1 MYRQS
6 DTLTDG
12 GRWKGGKTEFPPSRK
27 ECILNNIY
35 AMEESVLNKYLSI
48 YDNKP
53 LYEAINKYAGQIDY
67 KTYDASYHGNVGVI
81 HISGIISRHADML
94 ASFFGL
100 GSAAIENIA
109 KDFQSLLDNEEV
121 KSIILD
127 FDTSGGAITGV
138 NELAE
143 IIYNARG
150 IKPIKA
156 YVTGMACSAGYFLA
170 AACDEII
177 IDEMGSVGSIGV
189 MRVVSKQN
197 DKSVIFKSSQS
208 PMKNVEA
215 ESEQGRA
222 EYQAKVDYLA
232 SIFIDKVAKYRGI
245 TADEVINRGNKG
257 GVLVGAVAVTAGL
270 ADRLGSMDALI
281 DELNNWAGNSEAVP
295 RPNHPRFYGQS
306 TPFSESSTTEH
317 DFKNLGTNFLIKEN
331 KGNKE
336 KNMPE
341 NLKEQ
346 AEEKAVATASIEANA
361 VAAER
366 KRVAELMAIQV
377 LGCEKLVQEAIS
389 SGASVA
395 EANARIVAYI
405 QSEEYQAVLKKE
417 EQPIVQAVEPVVA
430 GADMSDINKEDAQI
444 SAMLELSK
452 QFQKG
457 LR

>member
-1 MYRQS
+1 MNS
-6 DTLTDG
+6 
-12 GRWKGGKTEFPPSRK
+12 
-27 ECILNNIY
+27 IY
-35 AMEESVLNKYLSI
+35 AMEESALNKYLSI
-48 YDNKP
+48 YDNKG
-53 LYEAINKYAGQIDY
+53 LHEAINKYAGQIDY
-67 KTYDASYHGNVGVI
+67 KTYDVSYHGGVGII
-81 HISGIISRHADML
+81 HISGIISRYADMF

-109 KDFQSLLDNEEV
+109 KDFQSLLDNEEI

-127 FDTSGGAITGV
+127 FDTPGGAITGV

-197 DKSVIFKSSQS
+197 EKSVIFKSSQS
-208 PMKNVEA
+208 PMKNIEA
-215 ESEQGRA
+215 DSELGKA

-281 DELNNWAGNSEAVP
+281 DELNNKKIENGN
-295 RPNHPRFYGQS
+295 QK
-306 TPFSESSTTEH
+306 EH
-317 DFKNLGTNFLIKEN
+317 
-331 KGNKE
+331 KE
-336 KNMPE
+336 KNMLE

-346 AEEKAVATASIEANA
+346 AEEKAVDTASIEANA

-377 LGCEKLVQEAIS
+377 PGCEKLVQEAIS

-405 QSEEYQAVLKKE
+405 QSEEYQAALKKE
-417 EQPIVQAVEPVVA
+417 EQPIVQAVEPIVA
-430 GADMSDINKEDAQI
+430 GAESDVNKEDAQVNT
-444 SAMLELSK
+444 MLALAK
-452 QFQKG
+452 QFEKG
-457 LR
+457 VK

>member
-1 MYRQS
+1 MNS
-6 DTLTDG
+6 
-12 GRWKGGKTEFPPSRK
+12 
-27 ECILNNIY
+27 IY
-35 AMEESVLNKYLSI
+35 AMEESALNKYLSI
-48 YDNKP
+48 YDNAA
-53 LYEAINKYAGQIDY
+53 LHEAINKYAGQVDY
-67 KTYDASYHGNVGVI
+67 KTYDVTYHGNVGII
-81 HISGIISRHADML
+81 HISGIISRHADMF

-127 FDTSGGAITGV
+127 FDTPGGAITGV

-150 IKPIKA
+150 VKPIKA

-197 DKSVIFKSSQS
+197 EKSVIFKSSQS
-208 PMKNVEA
+208 PMKNIDG

-270 ADRLGSMDALI
+270 ADRLGSMDQLI
-281 DELNNWAGNSEAVP
+281 IELNNIN
-295 RPNHPRFYGQS
+295 
-306 TPFSESSTTEH
+306 
-317 DFKNLGTNFLIKEN
+317 KKEN
-331 KGNKE
+331 YKE

-341 NLKEQ
+341 NLKEY
-346 AEEKAVATASIEANA
+346 AEEKAVDTASIEANA

-366 KRVAELMAIQV
+366 KRVAELMAINV
-377 LGCEKLVQEAIS
+377 PGCEKLVQEAIS

-405 QSEEYQAVLKKE
+405 QSEEYKASFKKE
-417 EQPIVQAVEPVVA
+417 EHTVVQAVEPIVA
-430 GADMSDINKEDAQI
+430 GADMSDISKEDAQVN
-444 SAMLELSK
+444 AMLELSK
-452 QFQKG
+452 QFQK
-457 LR
+457 RIK

>member
-1 MYRQS
+1 M
-6 DTLTDG
+6 
-12 GRWKGGKTEFPPSRK
+12 
-27 ECILNNIY
+27 NNVY
-35 AMEESVLNKYLSI
+35 AMEESSLNKYLSI
-48 YDNKP
+48 YDNKG

-67 KTYDASYHGNVGVI
+67 KTYDVSYHGSVGII

-109 KDFQSLLDNEEV
+109 KDFQSLLDNDEV

-127 FDTSGGAITGV
+127 FDTPGGAITGV

-208 PMKNVEA
+208 PMKNIEA
-215 ESEQGRA
+215 DSELGKA

-270 ADRLGSMDALI
+270 ADRLGSMDQLI
-281 DELNNWAGNSEAVP
+281 IELNNIN
-295 RPNHPRFYGQS
+295 
-306 TPFSESSTTEH
+306 
-317 DFKNLGTNFLIKEN
+317 KKEN
-331 KGNKE
+331 YKE

-346 AEEKAVATASIEANA
+346 AEEKAVDTAQIEANA

-377 LGCEKLVQEAIS
+377 PGCEKIVQEAIS

-417 EQPIVQAVEPVVA
+417 EQPIVQALEPVVA
-430 GADMSDINKEDAQI
+430 GAESDIGKEDAQVN
-444 SAMLELSK
+444 AMLELSK

-457 LR
+457 IK

>member
-1 MYRQS
+1 MNS
-6 DTLTDG
+6 
-12 GRWKGGKTEFPPSRK
+12 
-27 ECILNNIY
+27 IY
-35 AMEESVLNKYLSI
+35 AMEESALNKYLSI
-48 YDNKP
+48 YDNKG
-53 LYEAINKYAGQIDY
+53 LHEAINKYAGQVDY
-67 KTYDASYHGNVGVI
+67 KTYDVSYHGNVGII

-94 ASFFGL
+94 ASFFGI

-127 FDTSGGAITGV
+127 FDTPGGAITGV

-170 AACDEII
+170 SACDEII
-177 IDEMGSVGSIGV
+177 IDEMGQVGSIGV

-208 PMKNVEA
+208 PMKNIEA
-215 ESEQGRA
+215 DSELGKA

-245 TADEVINRGNKG
+245 TSDEVINRGNKG

-270 ADRLGSMDALI
+270 ADRLGSMDSLI
-281 DELNNWAGNSEAVP
+281 NELNNKG
-295 RPNHPRFYGQS
+295 
-306 TPFSESSTTEH
+306 
-317 DFKNLGTNFLIKEN
+317 KKEN
-331 KGNKE
+331 HKE

-346 AEEKAVATASIEANA
+346 AEEKAVDTASIEANA

-377 LGCEKLVQEAIS
+377 PGCEKLVQEAIS

-395 EANARIVAYI
+395 DTNARIVAYI
-405 QSEEYQAVLKKE
+405 QSEEYKE
-417 EQPIVQAVEPVVA
+417 QIKANEQLSVQALEPVVA
-430 GADMSDINKEDAQI
+430 GAESDISKEDAQVN
-444 SAMLELSK
+444 AMLELSK

-457 LR
+457 IK

>member
-1 MYRQS
+1 MNS
-6 DTLTDG
+6 
-12 GRWKGGKTEFPPSRK
+12 
-27 ECILNNIY
+27 IY
-35 AMEESVLNKYLSI
+35 AMEESALNKYLSI
-48 YDNKP
+48 YDNAA
-53 LYEAINKYAGQIDY
+53 LHEAINKYAGQVDY
-67 KTYDASYHGNVGVI
+67 KTYEVTYHGGVGVI

-94 ASFFGL
+94 ASFLGM

-109 KDFQSLLDNEEV
+109 KDFQSLLDNEEI

-127 FDTSGGAITGV
+127 FDTPGGAITGV

-156 YVTGMACSAGYFLA
+156 YVTGLACSAGYFLA

-177 IDEMGSVGSIGV
+177 IDEMGQVGSIGV
-189 MRVVSKQN
+189 MRVVSKSN
-197 DKSVIFKSSQS
+197 EKSVIFKSSQS
-208 PMKNVEA
+208 PMKNIEA
-215 ESEQGRA
+215 ESELGKA

-245 TADEVINRGNKG
+245 TSDEVINRGNKG

-270 ADRLGSMDALI
+270 ADRLGSMDQLI
-281 DELNNWAGNSEAVP
+281 IELNNIN
-295 RPNHPRFYGQS
+295 
-306 TPFSESSTTEH
+306 
-317 DFKNLGTNFLIKEN
+317 KKEN
-331 KGNKE
+331 YKE

-341 NLKEQ
+341 NLKEH
-346 AEEKAVATASIEANA
+346 AEEKAVDTAQIEANA

-377 LGCEKLVQEAIS
+377 PGCEKLVQEAIS

-405 QSEEYQAVLKKE
+405 QSEEYKAAFKKE
-417 EQPIVQAVEPVVA
+417 EHAVVQAVEPIVA
-430 GADMSDINKEDAQI
+430 GAESDIGKEDAQVNT
-444 SAMLELSK
+444 MLALAK
-452 QFQKG
+452 QFEKSV
-457 LR
+457 R

>member
-1 MYRQS
+1 M
-6 DTLTDG
+6 
-12 GRWKGGKTEFPPSRK
+12 
-27 ECILNNIY
+27 NNIY
-35 AMEESVLNKYLSI
+35 AMEESALNKYLSI
-48 YDNKP
+48 YDNKG
-53 LYEAINKYAGQIDY
+53 LHEAINKYAGQVDY
-67 KTYDASYHGNVGVI
+67 KTYEVTYHGSVGII

-94 ASFFGL
+94 ASFLGM

-127 FDTSGGAITGV
+127 FDTPGGAITGV

-170 AACDEII
+170 SACDEII

-215 ESEQGRA
+215 ESELGKA

-245 TADEVINRGNKG
+245 TSDEVINRGNKG

-270 ADRLGSMDALI
+270 ADRLGSMDQLI
-281 DELNNWAGNSEAVP
+281 IELNNIN
-295 RPNHPRFYGQS
+295 
-306 TPFSESSTTEH
+306 
-317 DFKNLGTNFLIKEN
+317 KKEN
-331 KGNKE
+331 YKE

-341 NLKEQ
+341 NLKEY
-346 AEEKAVATASIEANA
+346 AEEKHVDVAQIEANA

-377 LGCEKLVQEAIS
+377 PGCEKLVQEAIS

-395 EANARIVAYI
+395 DTNARIVAYI
-405 QSEEYQAVLKKE
+405 GSDEYKATLKKE
-417 EQPIVQAVEPVVA
+417 EQPIVQAVEPIVA
-430 GADMSDINKEDAQI
+430 GADMLDISKEDAQVNT
-444 SAMLELSK
+444 MLELSK

-457 LR
+457 IK

>member
-1 MYRQS
+1 M
-6 DTLTDG
+6 
-12 GRWKGGKTEFPPSRK
+12 K
-27 ECILNNIY
+27 ECILNNVY
-35 AMEESVLNKYLSI
+35 AMEESALNKYISL
-48 YDNKP
+48 YDNKG
-53 LYEAINKYAGQIDY
+53 LHEAINKYAGQIDY
-67 KTYDASYHGNVGVI
+67 KTYDVTYHGSVGII
-81 HISGIISRHADML
+81 HISGIISRHADMF
-94 ASFFGL
+94 ASFFGM

-127 FDTSGGAITGV
+127 FDTPGGAITGV

-143 IIYNARG
+143 IIYKARG

-170 AACDEII
+170 SACDEII
-177 IDEMGSVGSIGV
+177 IDEMGQVGSIGV

-208 PMKNVEA
+208 PMKNIDG

-270 ADRLGSMDALI
+270 ADRLGSMDSLI
-281 DELNNWAGNSEAVP
+281 EELNNKG
-295 RPNHPRFYGQS
+295 
-306 TPFSESSTTEH
+306 
-317 DFKNLGTNFLIKEN
+317 KKEN
-331 KGNKE
+331 HKE
-336 KNMPE
+336 KKMPE
-341 NLKEQ
+341 NLKEH
-346 AEEKAVATASIEANA
+346 AEEKAVDTASIEANA

-366 KRVAELMAIQV
+366 KRVAELMAINV
-377 LGCEKLVQEAIS
+377 PGCEKLVQEAIS

-405 QSEEYQAVLKKE
+405 QSEEYQAALKKE
-417 EQPIVQAVEPVVA
+417 EHAVVHAVEPIVA
-430 GADMSDINKEDAQI
+430 GAESDVNKEDAQVNT
-444 SAMLELSK
+444 MLALAK
-452 QFQKG
+452 QFEKSV
-457 LR
+457 R

>member
-1 MYRQS
+1 
-6 DTLTDG
+6 
-12 GRWKGGKTEFPPSRK
+12 
-27 ECILNNIY
+27 
-35 AMEESVLNKYLSI
+35 MEESALNKYISL
-48 YDNKP
+48 YDNAA
-53 LYEAINKYAGQIDY
+53 LHEAINKYAGQIDY
-67 KTYDASYHGNVGVI
+67 KTYDVSYHGNVGII

-94 ASFFGL
+94 ASFFGI

-127 FDTSGGAITGV
+127 FDTPGGAITGV

-170 AACDEII
+170 SACDEII
-177 IDEMGSVGSIGV
+177 IDEMGQVGSIGV

-197 DKSVIFKSSQS
+197 EKSVIFKSSQS
-208 PMKNVEA
+208 PMKNIEA
-215 ESEQGRA
+215 DSELGKA

-245 TADEVINRGNKG
+245 TSDEVINRGNKG

-270 ADRLGSMDALI
+270 ADRLGSMDSLI
-281 DELNNWAGNSEAVP
+281 NELNNKG
-295 RPNHPRFYGQS
+295 
-306 TPFSESSTTEH
+306 
-317 DFKNLGTNFLIKEN
+317 KKEN
-331 KGNKE
+331 HKE

-346 AEEKAVATASIEANA
+346 AEEKAVDTASIEANA

-377 LGCEKLVQEAIS
+377 PGCEKLVQEAIS
-389 SGASVA
+389 SGATVA

-405 QSEEYQAVLKKE
+405 QSEEYKE
-417 EQPIVQAVEPVVA
+417 QIKTNEQLSVQALEPVVA
-430 GADMSDINKEDAQI
+430 GAESDIGKEDAQVN
-444 SAMLELSK
+444 AMLKMAE
-452 QFQKG
+452 QFEKG
-457 LR
+457 VK

>member
-1 MYRQS
+1 MNS
-6 DTLTDG
+6 
-12 GRWKGGKTEFPPSRK
+12 
-27 ECILNNIY
+27 IY
-35 AMEESVLNKYLSI
+35 AMEESALNKYLSI
-48 YDNKP
+48 YDNAA
-53 LYEAINKYAGQIDY
+53 LHEAINKYAGQVDY
-67 KTYDASYHGNVGVI
+67 KTYDVTYHGNVGVI
-81 HISGIISRHADML
+81 HISGIVSRHADML
-94 ASFFGL
+94 ASFLGM

-127 FDTSGGAITGV
+127 FDTPGGAITGV

-143 IIYNARG
+143 IIYKARG
-150 IKPIKA
+150 TKPIKA
-156 YVTGMACSAGYFLA
+156 YVTGLACSAGYFLA

-177 IDEMGSVGSIGV
+177 IDEMGQVGSIGV

-215 ESEQGRA
+215 ESELGKA
-222 EYQAKVDYLA
+222 EYQSKVDYLA

-245 TADEVINRGNKG
+245 TSDEVINRGNKG

-270 ADRLGSMDALI
+270 ADRLGSMDSLI
-281 DELNNWAGNSEAVP
+281 EELNNKG
-295 RPNHPRFYGQS
+295 
-306 TPFSESSTTEH
+306 
-317 DFKNLGTNFLIKEN
+317 KKEN
-331 KGNKE
+331 KIKE

-346 AEEKAVATASIEANA
+346 AVKSIDTAQIEANA

-366 KRVAELMAIQV
+366 KRVAELMVIQV
-377 LGCEKLVQEAIS
+377 PGCEKLVQEAIS

-395 EANARIVAYI
+395 DTNARIVAYI
-405 QSEEYQAVLKKE
+405 QSEEYKASFQKE
-417 EQPIVQAVEPVVA
+417 EHAVVQAVEPIVA
-430 GADMSDINKEDAQI
+430 GADMLDMSKEDTQVK
-444 SAMLELSK
+444 AMLELSK

-457 LR
+457 LK

>member
-1 MYRQS
+1 MS
-6 DTLTDG
+6 
-12 GRWKGGKTEFPPSRK
+12 
-27 ECILNNIY
+27 NVY
-35 AMEESVLNKYLSI
+35 AMEESALNKYLSI
-48 YDNKP
+48 YDNAA
-53 LYEAINKYAGQIDY
+53 LHEAINKYAGQVDY

-94 ASFFGL
+94 ASFLGM

-109 KDFQSLLDNEEV
+109 KDFQSLLDNDEV

-127 FDTSGGAITGV
+127 FDTPGGAITGV

-143 IIYNARG
+143 IIYKARG

-177 IDEMGSVGSIGV
+177 IDEMGQVGSIGV
-189 MRVVSKQN
+189 MRVVSKSN
-197 DKSVIFKSSQS
+197 EKSVIFKSSQS

-215 ESEQGRA
+215 ESELGKA
-222 EYQAKVDYLA
+222 EYQSKVDYLA

-245 TADEVINRGNKG
+245 TSDEVINRGNKG

-270 ADRLGSMDALI
+270 ADRLGSMDQLI
-281 DELNNWAGNSEAVP
+281 IELNNIN
-295 RPNHPRFYGQS
+295 
-306 TPFSESSTTEH
+306 
-317 DFKNLGTNFLIKEN
+317 KKEN
-331 KGNKE
+331 YKE

-341 NLKEQ
+341 NLKEH
-346 AEEKAVATASIEANA
+346 AEEKAVDTAQIEANA

-377 LGCEKLVQEAIS
+377 PGCEKLVQEAIS

-395 EANARIVAYI
+395 DTNARIVAYI
-405 QSEEYQAVLKKE
+405 QSEEYQAALKKE

-430 GADMSDINKEDAQI
+430 GADMLDMSKEDTQVK
-444 SAMLELSK
+444 AMLELSK
-452 QFQKG
+452 QFEKSV
-457 LR
+457 R

>member
-1 MYRQS
+1 M
-6 DTLTDG
+6 
-12 GRWKGGKTEFPPSRK
+12 
-27 ECILNNIY
+27 NNIY
-35 AMEESVLNKYLSI
+35 AMEESALNKYLSI
-48 YDNKP
+48 YDNAA
-53 LYEAINKYAGQIDY
+53 LHEAINKYVGQVDY

-94 ASFFGL
+94 ASFLGM

-109 KDFQSLLDNEEV
+109 KDFQSLLDNDEV

-127 FDTSGGAITGV
+127 FDTPGGAITGV

-156 YVTGMACSAGYFLA
+156 YVTGLACSAGYFLA
-170 AACDEII
+170 AACDEIM
-177 IDEMGSVGSIGV
+177 IDEMGQVGSIGV
-189 MRVVSKQN
+189 MRVVPKSN
-197 DKSVIFKSSQS
+197 EKSVIFKSSQS
-208 PMKNVEA
+208 PMKNIEA
-215 ESEQGRA
+215 ESELGKA
-222 EYQAKVDYLA
+222 EYQSKVDYLA

-245 TADEVINRGNKG
+245 TSDEVINRGNKG

-270 ADRLGSMDALI
+270 ADRLGSMDQLI
-281 DELNNWAGNSEAVP
+281 IELNNIN
-295 RPNHPRFYGQS
+295 
-306 TPFSESSTTEH
+306 
-317 DFKNLGTNFLIKEN
+317 KKEN
-331 KGNKE
+331 YKE

-346 AEEKAVATASIEANA
+346 AEEKAVDTAQIEANA

-377 LGCEKLVQEAIS
+377 PGCEKLVQEAIS

-395 EANARIVAYI
+395 DTNARIVAYI
-405 QSEEYQAVLKKE
+405 QSEEYKASLNKVEHAV
-417 EQPIVQAVEPVVA
+417 VQAVEPIVA
-430 GADMSDINKEDAQI
+430 GADMLDMSKEDTQVK
-444 SAMLELSK
+444 AMIELSK

-457 LR
+457 LK

>member
-1 MYRQS
+1 MS
-6 DTLTDG
+6 
-12 GRWKGGKTEFPPSRK
+12 
-27 ECILNNIY
+27 NVY
-35 AMEESVLNKYLSI
+35 AMEESALNKYLSI
-48 YDNKP
+48 YDNKG
-53 LYEAINKYAGQIDY
+53 LHEAINKYAGQVDY

-81 HISGIISRHADML
+81 NISGIISRHADML

-109 KDFQSLLDNEEV
+109 KDFQSLLDNDEV

-127 FDTSGGAITGV
+127 FDTPGGAITGV

-189 MRVVSKQN
+189 MRVVSKSN
-197 DKSVIFKSSQS
+197 EKSVIFKSSQS

-215 ESEQGRA
+215 ESELGKA

-245 TADEVINRGNKG
+245 TSDEVINRGNKG

-270 ADRLGSMDALI
+270 ADRLGSMDSLI
-281 DELNNWAGNSEAVP
+281 NELNNKG
-295 RPNHPRFYGQS
+295 
-306 TPFSESSTTEH
+306 
-317 DFKNLGTNFLIKEN
+317 KKEN
-331 KGNKE
+331 HKE
-336 KNMPE
+336 IKMQE
-341 NLKEQ
+341 NEKL
-346 AEEKAVATASIEANA
+346 EEKAVDTAQIEANA

-377 LGCEKLVQEAIS
+377 PGCEKLVQEAIS

-395 EANARIVAYI
+395 DTNARIVAYI
-405 QSEEYQAVLKKE
+405 QSEEYQAALKKE

-430 GADMSDINKEDAQI
+430 GADMLDMSKEDTQVK
-444 SAMLELSK
+444 AMLELSK
-452 QFQKG
+452 QFEKSV
-457 LR
+457 R

>member
-1 MYRQS
+1 M
-6 DTLTDG
+6 
-12 GRWKGGKTEFPPSRK
+12 K
-27 ECILNNIY
+27 ECILNNVY
-35 AMEESVLNKYLSI
+35 AMEESSLNKYLSI
-48 YDNKP
+48 YDNKG
-53 LYEAINKYAGQIDY
+53 LHEAINKYAGQIDY
-67 KTYDASYHGNVGVI
+67 KTYDASYHGSVGII
-81 HISGIISRHADML
+81 HISGIISRHADMF

-109 KDFQSLLDNEEV
+109 KDFQSLLDNDEV

-127 FDTSGGAITGV
+127 FDTPGGAITGV

-143 IIYNARG
+143 IIYKARG

-208 PMKNVEA
+208 PMKNIDG

-245 TADEVINRGNKG
+245 TSDEVINRGNKG

-270 ADRLGSMDALI
+270 ADRLGSMDSLI
-281 DELNNWAGNSEAVP
+281 EELNNKG
-295 RPNHPRFYGQS
+295 
-306 TPFSESSTTEH
+306 
-317 DFKNLGTNFLIKEN
+317 KKEN
-331 KGNKE
+331 HKE
-336 KNMPE
+336 IKMQE
-341 NLKEQ
+341 NEKL
-346 AEEKAVATASIEANA
+346 EEKTVDTAQIEANA

-366 KRVAELMAIQV
+366 KRVSELMAIQV
-377 LGCEKLVQEAIS
+377 PGCEKLVQEAIS

-395 EANARIVAYI
+395 DTNARIVAYI
-405 QSEEYQAVLKKE
+405 QSEEYKASLKKE
-417 EQPIVQAVEPVVA
+417 EHTVVQAVEPIVA
-430 GADMSDINKEDAQI
+430 GADMLDMSKEDTQVN
-444 SAMLELSK
+444 AMLELSK
-452 QFQKG
+452 QFEKSV
-457 LR
+457 R

>member
-1 MYRQS
+1 M
-6 DTLTDG
+6 
-12 GRWKGGKTEFPPSRK
+12 
-27 ECILNNIY
+27 NNVY
-35 AMEESVLNKYLSI
+35 AMEESALNKYISL
-48 YDNKP
+48 YDNAA
-53 LYEAINKYAGQIDY
+53 LHEAINKYAGQVDY
-67 KTYDASYHGNVGVI
+67 KTYDVTYHGNVGI
-81 HISGIISRHADML
+81 INISGIISRHADMF
-94 ASFFGL
+94 ASFFGI

-127 FDTSGGAITGV
+127 FDTPGGAITGV

-170 AACDEII
+170 SACDEII
-177 IDEMGSVGSIGV
+177 IDEMGQVGSIGV

-208 PMKNVEA
+208 PMKNIEA
-215 ESEQGRA
+215 DSELGKA

-245 TADEVINRGNKG
+245 SADEVINRGNKG

-270 ADRLGSMDALI
+270 ADRLGSMDSLI
-281 DELNNWAGNSEAVP
+281 NELNNKG
-295 RPNHPRFYGQS
+295 
-306 TPFSESSTTEH
+306 
-317 DFKNLGTNFLIKEN
+317 KKEN
-331 KGNKE
+331 HKE

-346 AEEKAVATASIEANA
+346 AEEKAVDTASIEANA

-377 LGCEKLVQEAIS
+377 PGCEKLVQEAIS
-389 SGASVA
+389 SGATVA

-405 QSEEYQAVLKKE
+405 QSEEYKE
-417 EQPIVQAVEPVVA
+417 QIKANEQLLVQALEPVVA
-430 GADMSDINKEDAQI
+430 GAESDIGKEDAQVN
-444 SAMLELSK
+444 AMLKMAE
-452 QFQKG
+452 QFEKG
-457 LR
+457 VK

>member
-12 GRWKGGKTEFPPSRK
+12 GRWKGGKTEFPPSRR

-35 AMEESVLNKYLSI
+35 AMEESALNKYLSI
-48 YDNKP
+48 YDNTA
-53 LYEAINKYAGQIDY
+53 LHEAINKYTGQIDY
-67 KTYDASYHGNVGVI
+67 KTYDVTYHGNVGII

-127 FDTSGGAITGV
+127 FDTPGGAITGV

-143 IIYNARG
+143 IIYKARG

-170 AACDEII
+170 SACDEII
-177 IDEMGSVGSIGV
+177 IDEMGQVGSIGV

-197 DKSVIFKSSQS
+197 DKSIIFKSSQS
-208 PMKNVEA
+208 PMKNIEA
-215 ESEQGRA
+215 DSELGKA

-270 ADRLGSMDALI
+270 ADRLGSMDSLI
-281 DELNNWAGNSEAVP
+281 NELNNKG
-295 RPNHPRFYGQS
+295 
-306 TPFSESSTTEH
+306 
-317 DFKNLGTNFLIKEN
+317 KKEN
-331 KGNKE
+331 YKE

-346 AEEKAVATASIEANA
+346 AEEKAVDTAQIEANA

-366 KRVAELMAIQV
+366 KRVAELMAINV
-377 LGCEKLVQEAIS
+377 PGCEKLVQEAIS

-405 QSEEYQAVLKKE
+405 QSEEYQAALKKE
-417 EQPIVQAVEPVVA
+417 EQPIVQAVEPIVA
-430 GADMSDINKEDAQI
+430 SADMSDINKEYAQVN
-444 SAMLELSK
+444 AMLELSK

-457 LR
+457 IK

>member
-1 MYRQS
+1 MNS
-6 DTLTDG
+6 
-12 GRWKGGKTEFPPSRK
+12 
-27 ECILNNIY
+27 IY
-35 AMEESVLNKYLSI
+35 AMEESALNKYLSI
-48 YDNKP
+48 YDNKG
-53 LYEAINKYAGQIDY
+53 LHEAINKYAGQIDY
-67 KTYDASYHGNVGVI
+67 KTYDVTYHGNVGVI

-94 ASFFGL
+94 ASFLGM

-127 FDTSGGAITGV
+127 FDTPGGAITGV

-143 IIYNARG
+143 IIYKARG

-156 YVTGMACSAGYFLA
+156 YVTGMAASAGYYIA
-170 AACDEII
+170 SACDEII
-177 IDEMGSVGSIGV
+177 IDEMGQVGSIGV

-208 PMKNVEA
+208 PMKNIEA
-215 ESEQGRA
+215 ESELGKA
-222 EYQAKVDYLA
+222 EYQSKVDYLA

-245 TADEVINRGNKG
+245 TSDEVINRGNKG

-270 ADRLGSMDALI
+270 ADRLGSMDSLI
-281 DELNNWAGNSEAVP
+281 DELNNKKIENGNKK
-295 RPNHPRFYGQS
+295 
-306 TPFSESSTTEH
+306 EH
-317 DFKNLGTNFLIKEN
+317 
-331 KGNKE
+331 KE

-341 NLKEQ
+341 NLKEH
-346 AEEKAVATASIEANA
+346 AEEKAVDTASIEANA
-361 VAAER
+361 VASER

-377 LGCEKLVQEAIS
+377 PGCEKLVQEAIS

-405 QSEEYQAVLKKE
+405 QSEEYQAALKKE
-417 EQPIVQAVEPVVA
+417 EHAVVHAVEPIVA
-430 GADMSDINKEDAQI
+430 GAESDVINKEDAQVNT
-444 SAMLELSK
+444 MLELSK

>member
-1 MYRQS
+1 M
-6 DTLTDG
+6 
-12 GRWKGGKTEFPPSRK
+12 K

-35 AMEESVLNKYLSI
+35 AMEESSLNKYLSI
-48 YDNKP
+48 YDNKG
-53 LYEAINKYAGQIDY
+53 LHEAINKYAGQIDY
-67 KTYDASYHGNVGVI
+67 KTYDASYHGSVGVI
-81 HISGIISRHADML
+81 HISGIISRHADMF

-109 KDFQSLLDNEEV
+109 KDFQILLDNEEV
-121 KSIILD
+121 KSIVLD
-127 FDTSGGAITGV
+127 FDTPGGAITGV

-143 IIYNARG
+143 IIYKARG

-208 PMKNVEA
+208 PMKNIDG

-270 ADRLGSMDALI
+270 ADRLGSMDSLI
-281 DELNNWAGNSEAVP
+281 EELNNKG
-295 RPNHPRFYGQS
+295 
-306 TPFSESSTTEH
+306 
-317 DFKNLGTNFLIKEN
+317 KKEN
-331 KGNKE
+331 HKE
-336 KNMPE
+336 KKMPE
-341 NLKEQ
+341 NLKEH
-346 AEEKAVATASIEANA
+346 AEEKAVDTASIEANA

-366 KRVAELMAIQV
+366 KRVAELMAINV
-377 LGCEKLVQEAIS
+377 PGCEKLVQEAIS

-405 QSEEYQAVLKKE
+405 QSEEYQAALKKE

-430 GADMSDINKEDAQI
+430 GADMSDISKADAQI

>member
-1 MYRQS
+1 M
-6 DTLTDG
+6 
-12 GRWKGGKTEFPPSRK
+12 
-27 ECILNNIY
+27 NNIY
-35 AMEESVLNKYLSI
+35 AMEESSLNKYLSI
-48 YDNKP
+48 YDNTA
-53 LYEAINKYAGQIDY
+53 LHEAINKYAGQIDY
-67 KTYDASYHGNVGVI
+67 KTYDVSYHGNVGVI

-94 ASFFGL
+94 ASFLGM

-109 KDFQSLLDNEEV
+109 KDFQILLDNEEI

-127 FDTSGGAITGV
+127 FDTPGGVITGV

-177 IDEMGSVGSIGV
+177 IDEMGQVGSIGV

-208 PMKNVEA
+208 PMKNIDG

-270 ADRLGSMDALI
+270 ADRLGSMDMLI
-281 DELNNWAGNSEAVP
+281 NELNNINK
-295 RPNHPRFYGQS
+295 NH
-306 TPFSESSTTEH
+306 
-317 DFKNLGTNFLIKEN
+317 
-331 KGNKE
+331 KE
-336 KNMPE
+336 KKMQE
-341 NLKEQ
+341 NEKL
-346 AEEKAVATASIEANA
+346 EEKHVDVAQVEAQA

-366 KRVAELMAIQV
+366 KRVAELMGINV
-377 LGCEKLVQEAIS
+377 PGCEKLVQEAIS

-405 QSEEYQAVLKKE
+405 QSEEYQAALKKE

-430 GADMSDINKEDAQI
+430 GADMSDINKEDAQVNT
-444 SAMLELSK
+444 MLALAK
-452 QFQKG
+452 QFEKSV
-457 LR
+457 R

>member
-1 MYRQS
+1 M
-6 DTLTDG
+6 
-12 GRWKGGKTEFPPSRK
+12 
-27 ECILNNIY
+27 NNIY
-35 AMEESVLNKYLSI
+35 AMEESALNKYLSI
-48 YDNKP
+48 YDNKG

-67 KTYDASYHGNVGVI
+67 KTYDASYHGGVGII

-121 KSIILD
+121 NSIILD
-127 FDTSGGAITGV
+127 FDTPGGAITGV

-208 PMKNVEA
+208 PMKNIDG

-270 ADRLGSMDALI
+270 ADRLGSMDSLI
-281 DELNNWAGNSEAVP
+281 EELNNKG
-295 RPNHPRFYGQS
+295 
-306 TPFSESSTTEH
+306 
-317 DFKNLGTNFLIKEN
+317 KKEN
-331 KGNKE
+331 HKE
-336 KNMPE
+336 KKMPE
-341 NLKEQ
+341 NLKEY
-346 AEEKAVATASIEANA
+346 AEEKAVDTASIEANA

-366 KRVAELMAIQV
+366 KRVAELMAINV
-377 LGCEKLVQEAIS
+377 PGCEKLVQEAIS

-405 QSEEYQAVLKKE
+405 QSEEYKASFKKE
-417 EQPIVQAVEPVVA
+417 EHTVVQAVEPVVA
-430 GADMSDINKEDAQI
+430 GADMSDISKEDAQVNT
-444 SAMLELSK
+444 MLALAK
-452 QFQKG
+452 QFEKG
-457 LR
+457 LK

>member
-1 MYRQS
+1 MNS
-6 DTLTDG
+6 
-12 GRWKGGKTEFPPSRK
+12 
-27 ECILNNIY
+27 IY
-35 AMEESVLNKYLSI
+35 AMEESALNKYLSI
-48 YDNKP
+48 YDNAA
-53 LYEAINKYAGQIDY
+53 LHEAINKYAGQIDY
-67 KTYDASYHGNVGVI
+67 KTYEVTYHGNVGVI
-81 HISGIISRHADML
+81 HISGIISRYADML
-94 ASFFGL
+94 ASFLGM
-100 GSAAIENIA
+100 GSAAVENIA
-109 KDFQSLLDNEEV
+109 KDFQSLLDNDEV

-127 FDTSGGAITGV
+127 FDTPGGAITGV

-143 IIYNARG
+143 IIYQARG

-177 IDEMGSVGSIGV
+177 IDEMGQVGSIGV
-189 MRVVSKQN
+189 MRVVSKSN

-245 TADEVINRGNKG
+245 TSDEVIIRGNRG

-270 ADRLGSMDALI
+270 ADRLGSMDNLI
-281 DELNNWAGNSEAVP
+281 NELNNKG
-295 RPNHPRFYGQS
+295 
-306 TPFSESSTTEH
+306 
-317 DFKNLGTNFLIKEN
+317 KKEN
-331 KGNKE
+331 HKE
-336 KNMPE
+336 IKMQE
-341 NLKEQ
+341 NEKL
-346 AEEKAVATASIEANA
+346 EEKHIDTAQIEANA

-377 LGCEKLVQEAIS
+377 PGCEKLVQEAIS

-395 EANARIVAYI
+395 DTNARIVAYI
-405 QSEEYQAVLKKE
+405 GSDEYKATLKKE
-417 EQPIVQAVEPVVA
+417 EQPIVQAVEPIVA
-430 GADMSDINKEDAQI
+430 GADMLDMSKEDTQVN
-444 SAMLELSK
+444 AMLELSK

-457 LR
+457 IK

>member
-1 MYRQS
+1 M
-6 DTLTDG
+6 
-12 GRWKGGKTEFPPSRK
+12 
-27 ECILNNIY
+27 NNIY
-35 AMEESVLNKYLSI
+35 AMEESSLNKYLSI
-48 YDNKP
+48 YDNKG

-67 KTYDASYHGNVGVI
+67 NTYDVTYHGGVGVI
-81 HISGIISRHADML
+81 HVSGIISRHADMF
-94 ASFFGL
+94 AQFFGL

-109 KDFQSLLDNEEV
+109 KDFQSLLDNDEV

-127 FDTSGGAITGV
+127 FDTPGGAITGV

-143 IIYNARG
+143 IIYKARG

-177 IDEMGSVGSIGV
+177 IDEMGQVGSIGV

-281 DELNNWAGNSEAVP
+281 DELNNKKIENGN
-295 RPNHPRFYGQS
+295 QK
-306 TPFSESSTTEH
+306 EH
-317 DFKNLGTNFLIKEN
+317 
-331 KGNKE
+331 KE

-341 NLKEQ
+341 NLKEH
-346 AEEKAVATASIEANA
+346 AEEKTVDTAQIEANA
-361 VAAER
+361 VSAER
-366 KRVAELMAIQV
+366 KRVAELMAINV
-377 LGCEKLVQEAIS
+377 PGCEKLVQEAIS

-405 QSEEYQAVLKKE
+405 QSEEYKE
-417 EQPIVQAVEPVVA
+417 QIKANEQLSVQAVEPVVA
-430 GADMSDINKEDAQI
+430 GADMSDISREDAQVN
-444 SAMLELSK
+444 AMLELSK

>member
-1 MYRQS
+1 M
-6 DTLTDG
+6 
-12 GRWKGGKTEFPPSRK
+12 
-27 ECILNNIY
+27 NNIY
-35 AMEESVLNKYLSI
+35 AMEESSLNKYLSI
-48 YDNKP
+48 YDNKG
-53 LYEAINKYAGQIDY
+53 LHEAINKYAGQVDY
-67 KTYDASYHGNVGVI
+67 KTYDVTYHGNVGVI
-81 HISGIISRHADML
+81 HISGIVSRHADML

-127 FDTSGGAITGV
+127 FDTPGGAITGV

-143 IIYNARG
+143 IIYKARG

-156 YVTGMACSAGYFLA
+156 YVAGLACSAGYFLA
-170 AACDEII
+170 AACDEIV
-177 IDEMGSVGSIGV
+177 IDEMAQVGSIGV

-208 PMKNVEA
+208 PMKNIDG

-245 TADEVINRGNKG
+245 TAEEVINRGNKG

-270 ADRLGSMDALI
+270 ADRLGSMDSLI
-281 DELNNWAGNSEAVP
+281 EELNNKG
-295 RPNHPRFYGQS
+295 
-306 TPFSESSTTEH
+306 
-317 DFKNLGTNFLIKEN
+317 KKEN
-331 KGNKE
+331 HKE

-341 NLKEQ
+341 NLKEH
-346 AEEKAVATASIEANA
+346 AEEKAVDTASIEANA

-366 KRVAELMAIQV
+366 KRVAELMAINV
-377 LGCEKLVQEAIS
+377 PGCEKLVQEAIS

-405 QSEEYQAVLKKE
+405 QSEEYKASFKKE
-417 EQPIVQAVEPVVA
+417 EHAVVQAVEPIVA
-430 GADMSDINKEDAQI
+430 GADMLDMSKEDTQVK
-444 SAMLELSK
+444 AMLELSK

-457 LR
+457 LK

>member
-1 MYRQS
+1 M
-6 DTLTDG
+6 
-12 GRWKGGKTEFPPSRK
+12 
-27 ECILNNIY
+27 NNIY
-35 AMEESVLNKYLSI
+35 AMEESSLNKYLSI
-48 YDNKP
+48 YDNAA
-53 LYEAINKYAGQIDY
+53 LHEAINKYAGQIDY
-67 KTYDASYHGNVGVI
+67 KTYDASYHGSVGII
-81 HISGIISRHADML
+81 HISGIISRHADIL

-127 FDTSGGAITGV
+127 FDTPGGAITGV

-208 PMKNVEA
+208 PMKNIDG

-245 TADEVINRGNKG
+245 TAEEVINRGNKG

-270 ADRLGSMDALI
+270 ADRLGSMDSLI
-281 DELNNWAGNSEAVP
+281 EELNNKG
-295 RPNHPRFYGQS
+295 
-306 TPFSESSTTEH
+306 
-317 DFKNLGTNFLIKEN
+317 KKEN
-331 KGNKE
+331 HKE

-341 NLKEQ
+341 NLKEH
-346 AEEKAVATASIEANA
+346 AEEKAVDTASIEANA

-366 KRVAELMAIQV
+366 KRVAELMAINV
-377 LGCEKLVQEAIS
+377 PGCEKLVQEAIS

-405 QSEEYQAVLKKE
+405 QSEEYKASFKKE
-417 EQPIVQAVEPVVA
+417 EHTVVQAVEPIVA
-430 GADMSDINKEDAQI
+430 GADMLDMSKEDTQVK
-444 SAMLELSK
+444 AMLELSK

-457 LR
+457 LK

>member
-1 MYRQS
+1 M
-6 DTLTDG
+6 
-12 GRWKGGKTEFPPSRK
+12 
-27 ECILNNIY
+27 NNVY
-35 AMEESVLNKYLSI
+35 AMEESSLNKYLSI
-48 YDNKP
+48 YDNKG
-53 LYEAINKYAGQIDY
+53 LHEAINKYAGQVDY
-67 KTYDASYHGNVGVI
+67 KTYDVSYHGNVGII
-81 HISGIISRHADML
+81 HISGIVSRHADML

-127 FDTSGGAITGV
+127 FDTPGGAITGV

-170 AACDEII
+170 SACDEII
-177 IDEMGSVGSIGV
+177 IDEMGQVGSIGV

-197 DKSVIFKSSQS
+197 EKSVIFKSSQS
-208 PMKNVEA
+208 PMKNIEA
-215 ESEQGRA
+215 DSELGKA

-245 TADEVINRGNKG
+245 TSDEVINRGNKG

-270 ADRLGSMDALI
+270 ADRLGSMDQLI
-281 DELNNWAGNSEAVP
+281 IELNNIN
-295 RPNHPRFYGQS
+295 
-306 TPFSESSTTEH
+306 
-317 DFKNLGTNFLIKEN
+317 KKEN
-331 KGNKE
+331 YKE
-336 KNMPE
+336 KKMQE
-341 NLKEQ
+341 NEKL
-346 AEEKAVATASIEANA
+346 EEKHVDVAQVEANA

-366 KRVAELMAIQV
+366 KRVAELMAINV
-377 LGCEKLVQEAIS
+377 AGCEKLVQEAIS

-395 EANARIVAYI
+395 DTNARIVAYI
-405 QSEEYQAVLKKE
+405 QSEEYKE
-417 EQPIVQAVEPVVA
+417 QIKSNEQLLVQALEPVVA
-430 GADMSDINKEDAQI
+430 GAESDIGKEDAQVN
-444 SAMLELSK
+444 AMLELSK

-457 LR
+457 IK

>member
-1 MYRQS
+1 M
-6 DTLTDG
+6 
-12 GRWKGGKTEFPPSRK
+12 
-27 ECILNNIY
+27 NNIY
-35 AMEESVLNKYLSI
+35 AMEESSLNKYLSI
-48 YDNKP
+48 YDNKG
-53 LYEAINKYAGQIDY
+53 LHEAVNKYAGTVDY
-67 KTYDASYHGNVGVI
+67 STSYDVRYHGSVGII
-81 HISGIISRHADML
+81 HISGIISRHADIL

-127 FDTSGGAITGV
+127 FDTPGGAITGV

-143 IIYNARG
+143 IIYKARG

-208 PMKNVEA
+208 PMKNIDG

-270 ADRLGSMDALI
+270 ADRLGSMDSLI
-281 DELNNWAGNSEAVP
+281 EELNNKG
-295 RPNHPRFYGQS
+295 
-306 TPFSESSTTEH
+306 
-317 DFKNLGTNFLIKEN
+317 KKEN
-331 KGNKE
+331 HKE
-336 KNMPE
+336 KKMPE

-346 AEEKAVATASIEANA
+346 AEEKAVDAASIEANA

-366 KRVAELMAIQV
+366 KRVAELMAINV
-377 LGCEKLVQEAIS
+377 PGCEKLVQEAIS

-405 QSEEYQAVLKKE
+405 QSEEYKASFKKE
-417 EQPIVQAVEPVVA
+417 EHTVVQAVEPIVA
-430 GADMSDINKEDAQI
+430 GAESDVNKEDAQVNT
-444 SAMLELSK
+444 MLALAK
-452 QFQKG
+452 QFEKSV
-457 LR
+457 R

>member
-1 MYRQS
+1 
-6 DTLTDG
+6 
-12 GRWKGGKTEFPPSRK
+12 
-27 ECILNNIY
+27 
-35 AMEESVLNKYLSI
+35 MEESALNKYLSI
-48 YDNKP
+48 YDNAA
-53 LYEAINKYAGQIDY
+53 LHEAINKYAGQVDY
-67 KTYDASYHGNVGVI
+67 KTYEVTYHGNVGVI

-94 ASFFGL
+94 ASFLGM

-127 FDTSGGAITGV
+127 FDTPGGAITGV

-156 YVTGMACSAGYFLA
+156 YVTGLACSAGYFLA

-177 IDEMGSVGSIGV
+177 IDEMGQVGSIGV
-189 MRVVSKQN
+189 MRVVSKSN
-197 DKSVIFKSSQS
+197 EKSVIFKSSQS

-215 ESEQGRA
+215 ESELGKA

-245 TADEVINRGNKG
+245 TSDEVINRGNKG

-270 ADRLGSMDALI
+270 ADRLGSMDQLI
-281 DELNNWAGNSEAVP
+281 IELNNIN
-295 RPNHPRFYGQS
+295 
-306 TPFSESSTTEH
+306 
-317 DFKNLGTNFLIKEN
+317 KKEN
-331 KGNKE
+331 HKE
-336 KNMPE
+336 KKMPE

-346 AEEKAVATASIEANA
+346 AEEKAVDTASIEANA

-377 LGCEKLVQEAIS
+377 PGCEKLVQEAIS

-395 EANARIVAYI
+395 DTNARIVAYI
-405 QSEEYQAVLKKE
+405 QSEEYKASFKKE
-417 EQPIVQAVEPVVA
+417 EHAVVQAVEPIVA
-430 GADMSDINKEDAQI
+430 GADMSDISKEDTQVN
-444 SAMLELSK
+444 AMLELSK
-452 QFQKG
+452 QFEKSV
-457 LR
+457 R

>member
-1 MYRQS
+1 M
-6 DTLTDG
+6 
-12 GRWKGGKTEFPPSRK
+12 
-27 ECILNNIY
+27 NNIY
-35 AMEESVLNKYLSI
+35 AMEESALNKYLSI
-48 YDNKP
+48 YDNTA
-53 LYEAINKYAGQIDY
+53 LHEAINKYTGQVDY
-67 KTYDASYHGNVGVI
+67 KTYDVTYHGNVGII
-81 HISGIISRHADML
+81 HISGIISRHADMF

-127 FDTSGGAITGV
+127 FDTPGGAITGV

-143 IIYNARG
+143 IIYKARG

-170 AACDEII
+170 SACDEII
-177 IDEMGSVGSIGV
+177 IDEMGQVGSIGV

-197 DKSVIFKSSQS
+197 EKSVIFKSSQS
-208 PMKNVEA
+208 PMKNIEA
-215 ESEQGRA
+215 DSELGKA

-245 TADEVINRGNKG
+245 TSDEVINRGNKG
-257 GVLVGAVAVTAGL
+257 GVLVGAIAVTAGL
-270 ADRLGSMDALI
+270 ADRLGSMDMLI
-281 DELNNWAGNSEAVP
+281 NELNNKGKKVGKAQDEPSLVSAGAFTATK
-295 RPNHPRFYGQS
+295 R
-306 TPFSESSTTEH
+306 
-317 DFKNLGTNFLIKEN
+317 DLKNLGTNFLIKEY
-331 KGNKE
+331 KE

-346 AEEKAVATASIEANA
+346 AEEKAVDTAQIEANA

-366 KRVAELMAIQV
+366 KRVAELMAINV
-377 LGCEKLVQEAIS
+377 PGCEKLVQEAIS

-405 QSEEYQAVLKKE
+405 QSEEYQAALKKE
-417 EQPIVQAVEPVVA
+417 EQPIVQAVEPIVA
-430 GADMSDINKEDAQI
+430 GAESDIGKEDAQVN
-444 SAMLELSK
+444 AMLELSK

-457 LR
+457 IK

>member
-1 MYRQS
+1 M
-6 DTLTDG
+6 
-12 GRWKGGKTEFPPSRK
+12 
-27 ECILNNIY
+27 NNIY
-35 AMEESVLNKYLSI
+35 AMEESALNKYLSI
-48 YDNKP
+48 YDNKG
-53 LYEAINKYAGQIDY
+53 LHEAINKYAGQIDY
-67 KTYDASYHGNVGVI
+67 KTYDITYHGSVGII

-109 KDFQSLLDNEEV
+109 KDFQSLLDNDEI

-127 FDTSGGAITGV
+127 FDTPGGAITGV

-156 YVTGMACSAGYFLA
+156 YVTGLACSAGYFLA
-170 AACDEII
+170 SACDEII
-177 IDEMGSVGSIGV
+177 IDEMGQVGSIGV

-215 ESEQGRA
+215 ESELGKA

-245 TADEVINRGNKG
+245 TSDEVITRGNKG

-270 ADRLGSMDALI
+270 ADRLGSMDQLI
-281 DELNNWAGNSEAVP
+281 IELNNIN
-295 RPNHPRFYGQS
+295 
-306 TPFSESSTTEH
+306 
-317 DFKNLGTNFLIKEN
+317 KKEN
-331 KGNKE
+331 YKE

-346 AEEKAVATASIEANA
+346 AEEKTVDTAQIEANA

-377 LGCEKLVQEAIS
+377 PGCEKLVQEAIS

-395 EANARIVAYI
+395 DTNARIVAYI
-405 QSEEYQAVLKKE
+405 QSEEYKASLNKVEHAV
-417 EQPIVQAVEPVVA
+417 VQAVEPIVA
-430 GADMSDINKEDAQI
+430 GADMLDISKEDTQVN
-444 SAMLELSK
+444 AMLELSK

-457 LR
+457 IK

>member
-1 MYRQS
+1 M
-6 DTLTDG
+6 
-12 GRWKGGKTEFPPSRK
+12 
-27 ECILNNIY
+27 NNIY
-35 AMEESVLNKYLSI
+35 AMEESSLNKYLSI
-48 YDNKP
+48 YDNKG

-67 KTYDASYHGNVGVI
+67 KTYDASYHGSVGII
-81 HISGIISRHADML
+81 HISGIISRHADMF

-109 KDFQSLLDNEEV
+109 KDFQSLLDNEEI

-127 FDTSGGAITGV
+127 FDTPGGAITGV

-177 IDEMGSVGSIGV
+177 IDEMGQVGSIGV

-208 PMKNVEA
+208 PMKNIDG

-281 DELNNWAGNSEAVP
+281 DELNNKKIENGN
-295 RPNHPRFYGQS
+295 QK
-306 TPFSESSTTEH
+306 EH
-317 DFKNLGTNFLIKEN
+317 
-331 KGNKE
+331 KE
-336 KNMPE
+336 KKMPE
-341 NLKEQ
+341 NLKEY
-346 AEEKAVATASIEANA
+346 AEEKAVDTASIEANA

-366 KRVAELMAIQV
+366 KRVAELMAINV
-377 LGCEKLVQEAIS
+377 PGCEKLVQEAIS

-405 QSEEYQAVLKKE
+405 QSEEYQAAFKKE
-417 EQPIVQAVEPVVA
+417 EHAVVHAVEPIVA
-430 GADMSDINKEDAQI
+430 GAESDVNKEDAQVNT
-444 SAMLELSK
+444 MLALAK
-452 QFQKG
+452 QFEKSV
-457 LR
+457 R

>member
-1 MYRQS
+1 M
-6 DTLTDG
+6 
-12 GRWKGGKTEFPPSRK
+12 
-27 ECILNNIY
+27 NNIY
-35 AMEESVLNKYLSI
+35 AMEESSLNKYLSI
-48 YDNKP
+48 YDNKG
-53 LYEAINKYAGQIDY
+53 LHEAINKYAGQIDY
-67 KTYDASYHGNVGVI
+67 KTYDASYHGGVGII
-81 HISGIISRHADML
+81 HISGIISRHADMF

-127 FDTSGGAITGV
+127 FDTPGGAITGV

-150 IKPIKA
+150 VKPIKA

-170 AACDEII
+170 AACDEVI
-177 IDEMGSVGSIGV
+177 IDDMGQVGSIGV

-197 DKSVIFKSSQS
+197 EKSVIFKSSQS
-208 PMKNVEA
+208 PMKNIEA
-215 ESEQGRA
+215 ESELGKA

-232 SIFIDKVAKYRGI
+232 SVFIDKVAKYRGI

-281 DELNNWAGNSEAVP
+281 DELNNKKIAN
-295 RPNHPRFYGQS
+295 
-306 TPFSESSTTEH
+306 
-317 DFKNLGTNFLIKEN
+317 KNQ
-331 KGNKE
+331 NKE
-336 KNMPE
+336 KKMPE
-341 NLKEQ
+341 NLKEN
-346 AEEKAVATASIEANA
+346 AEEKSVDIAQIKANA

-366 KRVAELMAIQV
+366 KRVAELMAINV
-377 LGCEKLVQEAIS
+377 PGCEKLVQEAIS

-405 QSEEYQAVLKKE
+405 QSEEYQAAFKKE
-417 EQPIVQAVEPVVA
+417 EHAVVHAVEPIVA
-430 GADMSDINKEDAQI
+430 GAESDVNKEDAQVNT
-444 SAMLELSK
+444 MLALAK
-452 QFQKG
+452 QFEKSV
-457 LR
+457 R